1 MTKQRSY
8 ILYLEDI
15 HTSMRRIKEYL
26 AEHDVDSFQEDY
38 KTINAVIR
46 NFEIIGEATKN
57 LPKEVIARY
66 PDTPWKEMYRLRNR
80 ISHEYFGID
89 YQIIWRIA
97 TSYLPQNLEQINR
110 ILKIEKAR
118 MPNNR

>member
-1 MTKQRSY
+1 MTKQRNY
-8 ILYLEDI
+8 FLYPEDI
-15 HTSMRRIKEYL
+15 QTSKLRIQEYIS
-26 AEHDVDSFQEDY
+26 EHDIDSFKKDN
-38 KTINAVIR
+38 KTIDAVIR

-57 LPKEVIARY
+57 LPKEVKDRY
-66 PDTPWKEMYRLRNR
+66 PDTPWKEMHRMRNR

-97 TSYLPQNLEQINR
+97 TDYLPQNLNQITE

-118 MPNNR
+118 TPNKS

>member
-1 MTKQRSY
+1 M
-8 ILYLEDI
+8 YLEDI
-15 HTSMRRIKEYL
+15 QTSMRRMKEYL
-26 AEHDVDSFQEDY
+26 AEHHVNSFQGDY
-38 KTINAVIR
+38 KSMDAVIR
-46 NFEIIGEATKN
+46 NFEIIGEATKK
-57 LPKEVIARY
+57 LPKEVLASY

-80 ISHEYFGID
+80 ISHAYFGID

-118 MPNNR
+118 MSKNS

>member
-1 MTKQRSY
+1 M
-8 ILYLEDI
+8 YLEVI
-15 HTSMRRIKEYL
+15 QTSMVRIQEYL
-26 AEHDVDSFQEDY
+26 AEHDVNSFQEDY
-38 KTINAVIR
+38 KTLDAVIR

-97 TSYLPQNLEQINR
+97 TGYLPQNLKQINE

-118 MPNNR
+118 MLNNT

>member
-1 MTKQRSY
+1 MTKQRDY

-15 HTSMRRIKEYL
+15 QTSMLRIQEYL
-26 AEHDVDSFQEDY
+26 AEHNFDSFRKDY
-38 KTINAVIR
+38 KTLDAVIR

-57 LPKEVIARY
+57 LPKEVTARY
-66 PDTPWKEMYRLRNR
+66 PAIPWKEMYRLRNR

-97 TSYLPQNLEQINR
+97 TAYLPQNLKQINEML
-110 ILKIEKAR
+110 IIEKA
-118 MPNNR
+118 